1 MTANGANE
9 GNANHQR
16 RSTPGGATGRSQ
28 HSGHQGGKT
37 GGKGQGG
44 PGGSGRASNITSKVT
59 SKGMGHTTGKGPVQ
73 IGGRTAP
80 KALGQVGGSRK
91 AGGTANGKTGAQN
104 LNRGAGR
111 TSRAKTQ
118 ALGPSNL
125 ETKPNRANK
134 TQGRVKAG
142 MVRPKAAT
150 LKKRPKKVTD
160 RNLRKQGTAFQSS
173 TRRDRASRGGKARKN
188 RRALQMDEIRENIAA
203 NAGRDGLQEY
213 LLHEEALNQMGLDQ
227 AMAGSQGKLMPS
239 ISPDFAANIQRVTS
253 QGSMAP
259 GDPLGSGVLE
269 PGAMGAD
276 DQDQWN
282 PRAVAGF
289 LEKKEGLRGLHDHG
303 RTSGRS
309 GAHGRGR
316 EYLLQGGSGM
326 RGPERDP
333 DRPLKV
339 IPLGGLYEIGK
350 NMTAF
355 ECGNDLI
362 VVDVGVA
369 FPENDMP
376 GIDLI
381 IPDFAYIKQHRKKLK
396 AAFFT
401 HGHEDHI
408 GAASWFINEFNCP
421 VYAGPLTIE
430 LIKKKLQDKERGAV
444 PAKTRQDYSLN
455 PVQAGD
461 RIWAGSFCVEFIHVN
476 HSIADSFGLFIQSP
490 GGTAYHTGDFRI
502 DFTPPDGKPIDLA
515 RIATIG
521 NEGVDLLM
529 AESTNVDAPGF
540 SQSEK
545 NLTSS
550 FQNLF
555 DQAPGRIFIAT
566 FSSNVN
572 RLQQIVSIAEKI
584 GRKVILMGRSMYNIF
599 EAASTLGYFHF
610 DPKTLI
616 NLEDA
621 KHYDDNQLCFITT
634 GTQGEP
640 MSALNRIAIGTHE
653 QIKIVDTDTIILSSS
668 RIPGNEKAI
677 FNMINHLC
685 MTGANVIY
693 DGLEHVHVSGHA
705 YREELRLLM
714 NLIRPTFFMPVHG
727 EYRHLNRHAHMAE
740 EQGIP
745 KENIFILKNGDTLV
759 LETKLSKGKYSMSGH
774 QIVGPVNEG
783 VIVDG
788 MGIGDV
794 DEYVLQDRRK
804 LADDGI
810 IVISI
815 AVDVRSNK
823 LAAVPVVKAIG
834 VIYESLNDDM
844 VKLCHD
850 RIKSFLNKQN
860 AKEPLYPLLMSGSLQ
875 DSIRSLVYDKTHR
888 TPLIMIQAIEV

>member
-16 RSTPGGATGRSQ
+16 RSTPGGATGRGQ

-37 GGKGQGG
+37 GGKG
-44 PGGSGRASNITSKVT
+44 PGAPDKTSGKAPSKAPTQASPKGSAKL
-59 SKGMGHTTGKGPVQ
+59 
-73 IGGRTAP
+73 GGRTAP
-80 KALGQVGGSRK
+80 KAGGQVGGSRK
-91 AGGTANGKTGAQN
+91 AGGTASGKTGAQN
-104 LNRGAGR
+104 LNRGGGR

-118 ALGPSNL
+118 TLGPSNL

-134 TQGRVKAG
+134 AQGRVKAG

-173 TRRDRASRGGKARKN
+173 TRRDRTSRGGKARKN

-253 QGSMAP
+253 QGSMSP

-269 PGAMGAD
+269 PGALGAGGEG
-276 DQDQWN
+276 QWN
-282 PRAVAGF
+282 PKAAAALAESR
-289 LEKKEGLRGLHDHG
+289 EHIWDKHEHG

-381 IPDFAYIKQHRKKLK
+381 IPDFTYIKQHRKKLK

-693 DGLEHVHVSGHA
+693 DGVEHVHVSGHA

-714 NLIRPTFFMPVHG
+714 NLIRPTFFMPIHG

-860 AKEPLYPLLMSGSLQ
+860 AKEPLYPLLKSGSLQ